1 MFWKFA
7 VKHVDTASFPGGSAD
22 LPANAG
28 VSGNEGSISGSGR
41 SLGEGNGNPL
51 QHSFLQE
58 ELLKEI
64 PWTEEPG
71 GLQSVGSKQSE
82 TTEHTW
88 MEPIRNIKWMQST
101 GSQARSPDL
110 HPPQPLQHPG
120 IHHLCICSGGR
131 GLASHRPLPAWQGP
145 HRCLRG
151 GRAWSPLFLGSC

>member
-1 MFWKFA
+1 M
-7 VKHVDTASFPGGSAD
+7 DTASFPGGSAD

-110 HPPQPLQHPG
+110 HPPQPPQATAQRDDFDRH
-120 IHHLCICSGGR
+120 
-131 GLASHRPLPAWQGP
+131 
-145 HRCLRG
+145 
-151 GRAWSPLFLGSC
+151 